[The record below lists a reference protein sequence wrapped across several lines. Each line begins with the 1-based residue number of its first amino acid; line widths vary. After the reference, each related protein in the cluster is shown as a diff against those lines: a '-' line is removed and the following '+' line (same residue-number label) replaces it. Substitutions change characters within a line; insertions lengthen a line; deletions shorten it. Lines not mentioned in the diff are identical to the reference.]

1 MLIKY
6 NFIADLIKAGQDLAN
21 KDNKIE
27 ELEKMVNK
35 QKSRG
40 DTLKSEVDRLKKAL
54 AEETENNVKASM
66 DTKIEEKLKTTMAEL
81 VMLKNDKMF
90 LEQEVSNNN
99 RHKDEL
105 TSKNQQLTEQLE
117 KLLDPKGK
125 KKKKK

>member
-54 AEETENNVKASM
+54 AEETEKNIKASM
-66 DTKIEEKLKTTMAEL
+66 DTKIQEKLEQTMAKL
-81 VMLKNDKMF
+81 VLLENDKLV